1 LNFLLLQGIATIVF
15 MMPKC
20 RKNDGKNGEDDTVVD
35 AISTR
40 TTSFTYSVVDVGEF
54 PRLTVSQPESPA
66 ESVTC
71 KSVSIP
77 LPRDCA
83 IIRRMRAETYA
94 GFSG

>member
-1 LNFLLLQGIATIVF
+1 MATIVF
-15 MMPKC
+15 MLPKC
-20 RKNDGKNGEDDTVVD
+20 RKNDGKKGDDTVVD